1 MSMFDFLKPR
11 HLRYHSVEEWRA
23 RENVT
28 SFMHPENPAL
38 EARLQRQLK
47 ELRKHLWKR
56 HVARLTANERK
67 ELKAGTHP
75 SRSPKGFEPA
85 KQIFEE
91 FRAKVAG
98 LPFVEEVTM
107 VTRHMEPIV
116 FRVKVARDATWRV
129 WQEHI
134 PSFYRGFEVVITLA
148 INSKPALTR
157 ESAEKLIPNGMS
169 EADVYAHLGTNARVT
184 HGKGGK
190 ILTYLFHFPPPPP
203 RVDPVIDS
211 ITVVILNGVVVDR
224 QFG

>member
-1 MSMFDFLKPR
+1 MFDFLKPR

-38 EARLQRQLK
+38 EVRLQRHLK
-47 ELRKHLWKR
+47 ELRKSLWKQ
-56 HVARLTANERK
+56 HLKRLTPKERK

-75 SRSPKGFEPA
+75 SRSHKGFEQA
-85 KQIFEE
+85 KPIFEE
-91 FRAKVAG
+91 FRAKVTG

-107 VTRHMEPIV
+107 VTRHMEPII

-129 WQEHI
+129 WQEQI
-134 PSFYRGFEVVITLA
+134 PPYYRGFEVVITA
-148 INSKPALTR
+148 ASNSKPALTR

-169 EADVYAHLGTNARVT
+169 ETDVYAHLGTNARVT
-184 HGKGGK
+184 HGKSGK

-203 RVDPVIDS
+203 RVEPVIDS
-211 ITVVILNGVVVDR
+211 MTVVISNGVVVDR